1 MADIVF
7 EEIECRS
14 AIHRVQAA
22 NLPFRWALN
31 PYRSGAQVC
40 GYCERA
46 DGGGASRVIVKVNA
60 ADALRRDLGRPEWR
74 RETIAIGTACEPY
87 HAAELRYSLTHRL
100 LKVLRDAA
108 NPVTVF
114 TRSALVVRDA
124 DVLLEL
130 AAAADAAVVFPMAT
144 LDEEVRQR
152 IEPASDPV
160 DRRLRAM
167 EHLAG
172 VGVRCGVLLAPV
184 APGLTDDPAGL
195 DRVVEAAQAHGA
207 TFVHPNVLYL
217 RPGTREWSMPLLR
230 DAYPHLADRYAAFY
244 RGPHGASTFTQ
255 DVHRMID
262 ELRER
267 FGLARVADATRA
279 GGQLQLAM

>member
-14 AIHRVQAA
+14 AVHRVQAA
-22 NLPFRWALN
+22 DLPFRWAAN
-31 PYRSGAQVC
+31 PYRAGAQPC
-40 GYCERA
+40 GYCAGDAE
-46 DGGGASRVIVKVNA
+46 GASRVVVKVNT
-60 ADALRRDLGRPEWR
+60 ADALRRDLARPEWR
-74 RETIAIGTACEPY
+74 RETVAIGTACEPY

-108 NPVTVF
+108 NPATLF
-114 TRSALVVRDA
+114 TRSVLVARDA
-124 DVLLEL
+124 DVLVEL
-130 AAAADAAVVFPMAT
+130 AAAADVSVVFPMAT
-144 LDEEVRQR
+144 LDDELRRR

-167 EHLAG
+167 EQLATA
-172 VGVRCGVLLAPV
+172 GVRCGVLLAPV

-195 DRVVEAAQAHGA
+195 GRVVEAARSHGA
-207 TFVHPNVLYL
+207 SFLHPNVLYL

-230 DAYPHLADRYAAFY
+230 EAYPHLVDRYAADY
-244 RGPHGASTFTQ
+244 RGPHGARTFTQ

-267 FGLARVADATRA
+267 FGLARAAEVSRA

>member
-7 EEIECRS
+7 EEMECRS
-14 AIHRVQAA
+14 AVHRVQAA
-22 NLPFRWALN
+22 NLPFRWTLN
-31 PYRSGAQVC
+31 PYRAGARAC
-40 GYCERA
+40 GYCEN
-46 DGGGASRVIVKVNA
+46 GAGAGESRVIVKVNA

-74 RETIAIGTACEPY
+74 QETIAIGTVCEPY

-108 NPVTVF
+108 NPVTLF

-124 DVLLEL
+124 DVLVEL
-130 AAAADAAVVFPMAT
+130 AAATDAAVVFPMAT
-144 LDEEVRQR
+144 LDEELRQR

-160 DRRLRAM
+160 ERRLRAM

-184 APGLTDDPAGL
+184 SPGLTDDPAGL
-195 DRVVEAAQAHGA
+195 DRVVEAARAHGA
-207 TFVHPNVLYL
+207 SFVHPNVLYL

-230 DAYPHLADRYAAFY
+230 EAYPHLADRHASYY
-244 RGPHGASTFTQ
+244 RGPLGARTFTQ
-255 DVHRMID
+255 DAHRLI
-262 ELRER
+262 EVLRER
-267 FGLARVADATRA
+267 YGLVRGA
-279 GGQLQLAM
+279 GVYRPTGQLEMAM